1 MEKLIPKRVPRNWKQ
16 LLLRFRI
23 QREREREDDK
33 YQRSNRLF
41 THMENK
47 RQPFKKIKKL
57 RKSLK
62 RKEASFDATMQ
73 TLLSKDYRM
82 DVL

>member
-23 QREREREDDK
+23 QREREDDK

-47 RQPFKKIKKL
+47 RQPFKKIEKL
-57 RKSLK
+57 KKSLK
-62 RKEASFDATMQ
+62 RKEVSFDATMQ
-73 TLLSKDYRM
+73 TWQSKDYRM
-82 DVL
+82 NVL

>member
-1 MEKLIPKRVPRNWKQ
+1 M
-16 LLLRFRI
+16 
-23 QREREREDDK
+23 
-33 YQRSNRLF
+33 
-41 THMENK
+41 
-47 RQPFKKIKKL
+47 KKL

-73 TLLSKDYRM
+73 TLQSKDYRM

>member
-23 QREREREDDK
+23 QREREDDK

-47 RQPFKKIKKL
+47 RQPFKKTKKL
-57 RKSLK
+57 RTSLK

-73 TLLSKDYRM
+73 TLQSKDYRM